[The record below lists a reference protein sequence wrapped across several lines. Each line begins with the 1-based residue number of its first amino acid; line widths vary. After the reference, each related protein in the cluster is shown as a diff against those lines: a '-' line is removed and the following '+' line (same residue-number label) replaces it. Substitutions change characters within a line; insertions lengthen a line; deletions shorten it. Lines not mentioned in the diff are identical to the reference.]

1 MSEKQVKVRI
11 AMDGGKAVEAQ
22 LEGIGQKGKASM
34 QAIGQSSGAM
44 RANVQNASYQVQDFF
59 VQVAS
64 GTDASRALAQQLPQ
78 LLGSLGLFGVLAG
91 TAAAILIPLGSAIF
105 GMGEEAETA
114 EKQIKTLNE
123 AVSALKQ
130 ATSAANSSPTDL
142 FAQYGMGAEKA
153 KEVLEIERQI
163 AKIRAERALTSVGKT
178 IGAMG
183 FSGEKLPDL
192 DALQVEYAQLSAAIQ
207 GFREVQSSADQE
219 ELDSL
224 RLRQDAVRRMT
235 EAYINGAD
243 VYTERLTGI
252 ADAIGMAFEGNEEA
266 IERVNAAMIELAAAK
281 GVDDVAA
288 KASNLRQALFEA
300 SDGGRLLNEEG
311 AKLLEGLT
319 DAELAALALA
329 QVDMASGISNASAE
343 AVALAQNLGIA
354 LDAAQR
360 LAALGPQGINTNP
373 DPSGQVYSGRGGDP
387 RTMGGSALDWQVRA
401 ADEFL
406 RNWKPPKAAGAKG
419 GGGVSDEQKARN
431 DMLREAQRLYE
442 QTRTDAE
449 KYTAEVAN
457 LDAMLKAGVI
467 DQDLYNRGLARAAEQ
482 YGEATGAA
490 AFFREMNID
499 IKETLIDVALEG
511 GSALDGLIEKLKRA
525 AVEAAL
531 FGSGPIAKLFGMSG
545 GGLFGDLFAA
555 PLAGSKASGGPV
567 ERGRAYRVGEM
578 GPEIFMP
585 NANGTI
591 LPIDPMSE
599 RRMPQGATT
608 AAAAAQPVRLEV
620 SLGDGLVAR
629 ILDQAQ
635 AQAVRVVQ
643 KSLTAYDSQVL
654 PARMQQISADPRRK
668 G

>member
-91 TAAAILIPLGSAIF
+91 TAAAMLIPLGSHIF
-105 GMGEEAETA
+105 GVGEEAETA

-142 FAQYGMGAEKA
+142 FAQYGAGAEKA
-153 KEVLEIERQI
+153 REILEIQREMASIEAEMALGAAAKSLADSFGVVTGRKNEI
-163 AKIRAERALTSVGKT
+163 AEIADIMDRIRANGDVIEFDDITEIAARLNTTEEQAL
-178 IGAMG
+178 
-183 FSGEKLPDL
+183 
-192 DALQVEYAQLSAAIQ
+192 
-207 GFREVQSSADQE
+207 
-219 ELDSL
+219 
-224 RLRQDAVRRMT
+224 
-235 EAYINGAD
+235 N
-243 VYTERLTGI
+243 I
-252 ADAIGMAFEGNEEA
+252 ADAMLVVNDSVATLAASFGVTSEQAAVLADMMEDVQSAGSPEEQAAAMAALRDYIMQATEGGKGLNEEA
-266 IERVNAAMIELAAAK
+266 
-281 GVDDVAA
+281 
-288 KASNLRQALFEA
+288 Q
-300 SDGGRLLNEEG
+300 RLLKN
-311 AKLLEGLT
+311 LT
-319 DAELAALALA
+319 DSELRALALA
-329 QVDMASGISNASAE
+329 QIDIASGINAAASSAGE
-343 AVALAQNLGIA
+343 LARQLGISVALASQMMARGYTGKKQEVIFDPRDPKYNA
-354 LDAAQR
+354 TAATAAR
-360 LAALGPQGINTNP
+360 LAEEAGRISPF
-373 DPSGQVYSGRGGDP
+373 DPSRLPKPGAG
-387 RTMGGSALDWQVRA
+387 TKGS
-401 ADEFL
+401 
-406 RNWKPPKAAGAKG
+406 

-490 AFFREMNID
+490 AFFKEMNID

-591 LPIDPMSE
+591 LPSDPMSE